1 MFAANNSAG
10 RDLKVLTYDRPSSRR
25 RSIASAEAQSLE
37 IHESLVSGTCFSGL
51 CNRTH
56 VNDRALEQEQ
66 EPSSRWRTLLCSQE
80 AQAVRVAHDNG
91 FRCPVTNPD
100 NNYG

>member
-1 MFAANNSAG
+1 MSGPQKLVKRQMFAANNSAG

-37 IHESLVSGTCFSGL
+37 IRGSLVSGTCFSGL

-56 VNDRALEQEQ
+56 VNDRVLEQEQ
-66 EPSSRWRTLLCSQE
+66 EPSSS
-80 AQAVRVAHDNG
+80 
-91 FRCPVTNPD
+91 
-100 NNYG
+100 